1 MKRKQD
7 STYCT
12 SHLSFFIAAILSLL
26 LTIGCTKS
34 TIVEL
39 ENEAKPKVGFEIL
52 EIVSAHEIITWK
64 NLSSMTV
71 EEFEAIELPTGW
83 IKNQPREGEADS
95 GMFARSP
102 DETADGFFDDRE
114 HFGYQWRHVATV
126 IETGIQMDDQGLL
139 SGNRIRK
146 FHTLKF
152 NAGRI
157 LNILTSPEGIHY
169 VRVSRDHGR
178 STDTPTIPDSWNLVK
193 EVISEDLNIQLPNP
207 TLNIR
212 ADNEDSFQ
220 GPVVF

>member
-1 MKRKQD
+1 MKHKHV
-7 STYCT
+7 STYFN
-12 SHLSFFIAAILSLL
+12 SHRLFFIAVIFTLL
-26 LTIGCTKS
+26 LTIDCTKS
-34 TIVEL
+34 TPVES
-39 ENEAKPKVGFEIL
+39 ETEINAQVGFEIL
-52 EIVSAHEIITWK
+52 EIMSAQEIITWK

-102 DETADGFFDDRE
+102 DETADGIFDDRE
-114 HFGYQWRHVATV
+114 LFGYLWRHVATV
-126 IETGIQMDDQGLL
+126 IETGIKLDDQVLL

-146 FHTLKF
+146 YHTLIY
-152 NAGRI
+152 NAGRT
-157 LNILTSPEGIHY
+157 LHILTSPEGERY
-169 VRVSRDHGR
+169 VRVSRDYGR
-178 STDTPTIPDSWNLVK
+178 TTDDPAIPDTWNLIQ
-193 EVISEDLNIQLPNP
+193 EVISEEMNIQLPNP